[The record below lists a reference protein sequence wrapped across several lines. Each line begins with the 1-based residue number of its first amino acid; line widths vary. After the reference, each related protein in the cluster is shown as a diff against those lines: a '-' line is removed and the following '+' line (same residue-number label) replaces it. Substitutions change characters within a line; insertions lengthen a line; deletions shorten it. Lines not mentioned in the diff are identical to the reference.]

1 MSLVF
6 KTLRWGALLCS
17 LILLTTAF
25 VPSTEA
31 SSKDLSCTV
40 EVRNADGSAAKYAKV
55 STDVSGGVFCAGGRT
70 FEANANGKVTLYW
83 GDGCKLTAVFVKGDK
98 YKVDYQDGGSYTL
111 TLK

>member
-6 KTLRWGALLCS
+6 KTFRWCVLFCS

-25 VPSTEA
+25 VSSTQA
-31 SSKDLSCTV
+31 GSNDLSCTV

-83 GDGCKLTAVFVKGDK
+83 VDGCKLTAVFVKGDK

-111 TLK
+111 TLR